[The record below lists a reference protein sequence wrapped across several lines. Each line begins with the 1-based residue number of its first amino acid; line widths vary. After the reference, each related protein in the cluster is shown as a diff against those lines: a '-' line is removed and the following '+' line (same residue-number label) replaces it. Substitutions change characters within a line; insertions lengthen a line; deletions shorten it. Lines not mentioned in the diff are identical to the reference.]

1 MARSLSFKAS
11 DAASP
16 GISLGSEVI
25 YFMALKVCPGA
36 VVAVIKVTVGVV
48 LSISVVS
55 SLGYA
60 AFVSSET
67 MFSRLKFVI
76 HIYRA
81 LIVKEVLVISKPPVC
96 RHFKSATIECLTI
109 YL

>member
-1 MARSLSFKAS
+1 MVKSLTFKAS

-60 AFVSSET
+60 AFVSSEN
-67 MFSRLKFVI
+67 MFSNSFLKARLNGFNI
-76 HIYRA
+76 CFQMH
-81 LIVKEVLVISKPPVC
+81 STFC
-96 RHFKSATIECLTI
+96 
-109 YL
+109 

>member
-1 MARSLSFKAS
+1 MAKSLSFKAS

-36 VVAVIKVTVGVV
+36 VVAVIKVTVLGVV

-67 MFSRLKFVI
+67 MFSNSSLKARLNGFNI
-76 HIYRA
+76 CFQMH
-81 LIVKEVLVISKPPVC
+81 STFC
-96 RHFKSATIECLTI
+96 
-109 YL
+109 